1 MKTGRR
7 RAHGRWLGTRKQNGK
22 RQSRSSEQKERREME
37 EGKGQNRGRHLRS
50 LVLRMH
56 AMLA

>member
-1 MKTGRR
+1 MANGNREAVDSEKGR
-7 RAHGRWLGTRKQNGK
+7 
-22 RQSRSSEQKERREME
+22 EERER
-37 EGKGQNRGRHLRS
+37 QNRGGQLRS